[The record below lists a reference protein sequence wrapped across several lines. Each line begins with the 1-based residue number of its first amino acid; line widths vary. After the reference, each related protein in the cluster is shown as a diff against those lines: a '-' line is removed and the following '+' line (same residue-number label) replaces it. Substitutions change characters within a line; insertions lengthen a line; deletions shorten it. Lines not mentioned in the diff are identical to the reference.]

1 MELGKIS
8 ETYSLNRS
16 TYINLRWIGILGQLI
31 TINSVKS
38 IFNFDFDFISANII
52 IFIGAISN
60 IFLIYNY
67 KKIQLSNRTAFNF
80 LLIDIIQ
87 LSSLLYLTGGVV
99 NPFSIFLLIPS
110 VFASS
115 HLKINTN
122 LFLIFLTLI
131 SIIFLTFFS
140 LDLPKPLSEH
150 FHVSPYYYY
159 AIPTGLII
167 ALLFLNYFAL
177 IFGKE
182 SNLRK
187 EALNKIQELIYKE
200 HELVSLGTQAAAAA
214 HSLGTPLSTIK
225 IISNELLEQFKNN
238 ESLNKDIELLV
249 SQVDRCNEIL
259 KRLSINSSLEDDF
272 IGKNLSLHDY
282 IKEIVNSF
290 KEISNKKFNI
300 NFEQNTNLLV
310 IKKSIEIVY
319 GIRNFVGN
327 ANKYAKN
334 NIYITVK
341 SDSETSEIT
350 IEDDGPGFSKD
361 ILNKIGEPYIKS
373 MRKNDKKKSG
383 LGLGIFIGKT
393 LLEKNYA
400 KILFRNSETRGG
412 AEIKIE
418 WLNKNLILIQ

>member
-1 MELGKIS
+1 METDNIS

-31 TINSVKS
+31 TINSVKF
-38 IFNFDFDFISANII
+38 IFNFDFDFIAANLI

-60 IFLIYNY
+60 IFLFYYY
-67 KKIQLSNRTAFNF
+67 KKIQLSNRSAFNF

-87 LSSLLYLTGGVV
+87 LTSLLYLTGGVV

-115 HLKINTN
+115 NLKTKTN
-122 LFLIFLTLI
+122 FFLIFATLV

-140 LDLPKPLSEH
+140 LDLPKPLSDH
-150 FHVSPYYYY
+150 FHISPYYYY

-177 IFGKE
+177 IFGRE

-187 EALNKIQELIYKE
+187 EALNKIQELISKE

-225 IISNELLEQFKNN
+225 IISQDLLEQLNN
-238 ESLNKDIELLV
+238 NKDLKKDLELLV
-249 SQVDRCNEIL
+249 SQVDRCNDIL
-259 KRLSINSSLEDDF
+259 KRLSINSTLEDDF
-272 IGKNLSLHDY
+272 IGKDLSLKNY
-282 IKEIVNSF
+282 LKEIINSF
-290 KEISNKKFNI
+290 KEISDKNFTLNI
-300 NFEQNTNLLV
+300 EQDTNSFD
-310 IKKSIEIVY
+310 IKKSIEIIY

-327 ANKYAKN
+327 ANKYAKK
-334 NIYITVK
+334 NIYITIK
-341 SDSETSEIT
+341 SDSENSEII

-361 ILNKIGEPYIKS
+361 ILTKIGEPYIKS
-373 MRKNDKKKSG
+373 LRESDNKKSG

-400 KILFRNSETRGG
+400 RMLIRNSETRGG

-418 WLNKNLILIQ
+418 WANKNLLKI

>member
-31 TINSVKS
+31 TINSVKF

-52 IFIGAISN
+52 IFIGAVSN

-67 KKIQLSNRTAFNF
+67 KKIQLSNRSALNF
-80 LLIDIIQ
+80 LLLDIIQ

-115 HLKINTN
+115 HLKIKTN
-122 LFLIFLTLI
+122 LFLIFLTSI

-150 FHVSPYYYY
+150 FHVSPYYFY
-159 AIPTGLII
+159 AIPIGLII
-167 ALLFLNYFAL
+167 ALLFLNYFAV

-187 EALNKIQELIYKE
+187 EALNKIQELISKE

-225 IISNELLEQFKNN
+225 IISQDLLEQLNN
-238 ESLNKDIELLV
+238 NKDLKKDIQLLV
-249 SQVDRCNEIL
+249 SQVDRCNDIL
-259 KRLSINSSLEDDF
+259 KRLSINSTLEDDF
-272 IGKNLSLHDY
+272 IGKDLSLNSY
-282 IKEIVNSF
+282 LKEVVISF
-290 KEISNKKFNI
+290 KEISNKNFNI
-300 NFEQNTNLLV
+300 NSEQDTNSFN
-310 IKKSIEIVY
+310 IKKSIEIIY
-319 GIRNFVGN
+319 GIRNFIGN
-327 ANKYAKN
+327 ANKYAKK
-334 NIYITVK
+334 NIYITIK
-341 SDSETSEIT
+341 SDSKFSEIT
-350 IEDDGPGFSKD
+350 VEDDGPGFSKD
-361 ILNKIGEPYIKS
+361 ILTKIGEPYIKS
-373 MRKNDKKKSG
+373 LRSDDSKKSG

-418 WLNKNLILIQ
+418 WLNKNLSKI

>member
-8 ETYSLNRS
+8 ETFCLNRL
-16 TYINLRWIGILGQLI
+16 TYINLRWIGIIGQFI
-31 TINSVKS
+31 TINSVKFV
-38 IFNFDFDFISANII
+38 FNFDFDYISANII
-52 IFIGAISN
+52 IFIGIMSN

-67 KKIQLSNRTAFNF
+67 KKIQLSNRSSLIF
-80 LLIDIIQ
+80 LFIDIIQ

-115 HLKINTN
+115 NLKIKTN
-122 LFLIFLTLI
+122 LFLIFVTLI

-140 LDLPKPLSEH
+140 LDLPKPLSDH

-177 IFGKE
+177 IFGRE

-187 EALNKIQELIYKE
+187 EALNKIQELIAKE

-225 IISNELLEQFKNN
+225 IISRDLLEQLKNN
-238 ESLNKDIELLV
+238 KNFKKDIELLV
-249 SQVDRCNEIL
+249 SQVDRCNDIL
-259 KRLSINSSLEDDF
+259 KRLSINSTLEDDF
-272 IGKNLSLHDY
+272 IGKNLNLNSYL
-282 IKEIVNSF
+282 KEIVISF
-290 KEISNKKFNI
+290 KEISDKNFNI
-300 NFEQNTNLLV
+300 NTEQDTNSFN
-310 IKKSIEIVY
+310 IKKSIEIIY
-319 GIRNFVGN
+319 GIRNFIGN
-327 ANKYAKN
+327 ANKYAKK
-334 NIYITVK
+334 NIYITIK
-341 SDSETSEIT
+341 SDSEISEIV

-373 MRKNDKKKSG
+373 LRADDNKKSG

-400 KILFRNSETRGG
+400 KILLRNSETRGG
-412 AEIKIE
+412 AEVKIE
-418 WLNKNLILIQ
+418 WLNKNLIKI

>member
-1 MELGKIS
+1 MEPSKIS
-8 ETYSLNRS
+8 EIYSLNRS

-31 TINSVKS
+31 TINSVKF
-38 IFNFDFDFISANII
+38 IFGFDFDFILANII

-67 KKIQLSNRTAFNF
+67 KKIQLSNTSAFNF

-115 HLKINTN
+115 NLKIKTN
-122 LFLIFLTLI
+122 FFLILVTLI

-140 LDLPKPLSEH
+140 LDLPKPLNDH
-150 FHVSPYYYY
+150 FHVSSYYYY

-167 ALLFLNYFAL
+167 ALLFLNFFAL
-177 IFGKE
+177 LFGKE

-187 EALNKIQELIYKE
+187 EALNKIQEFISKE

-225 IISNELLEQFKNN
+225 IISHDLLKQFKDRKDVK
-238 ESLNKDIELLV
+238 KDIELLA
-249 SQVDRCNEIL
+249 SQVERCNQIL
-259 KRLSINSSLEDDF
+259 RKLSINSAIRDDF
-272 IGKNLSLHDY
+272 IDKDLSLHEY

-290 KEISNKKFNI
+290 KEISDKKFVT
-300 NFEQNTNLLV
+300 NFEQNTNSFN
-310 IKKSIEIVY
+310 IKKSIELIY
-319 GIRNFVGN
+319 GIRNFIGN
-327 ANKYAKN
+327 ANKYAEN

-341 SDSETSEIT
+341 SDSEISEII
-350 IEDDGPGFSKD
+350 IEDDGIGFSKD
-361 ILNKIGEPYIKS
+361 ILSKIGQPYLKS
-373 MRKNDKKKSG
+373 LRSSDNKKSG

-418 WLNKNLILIQ
+418 WLNTNLNKI

>member
-31 TINSVKS
+31 TINSVKF

-67 KKIQLSNRTAFNF
+67 KKIQLSNRSSLNF

-87 LSSLLYLTGGVV
+87 LSLLLYLTGGVV

-115 HLKINTN
+115 HLKIKTN
-122 LFLIFLTLI
+122 LFLIFVTSI
-131 SIIFLTFFS
+131 SIIFLTFYS
-140 LDLPKPLSEH
+140 LDLPKPLSVH

-225 IISNELLEQFKNN
+225 IISQDLLEQLNN
-238 ESLNKDIELLV
+238 NKDLKKDIDLLV
-249 SQVDRCNEIL
+249 SQVDRCNDIL
-259 KRLSINSSLEDDF
+259 RRLSINSTLEDDF
-272 IGKNLSLHDY
+272 IGKDLNLNNYL
-282 IKEIVNSF
+282 KEIVISF
-290 KEISNKKFNI
+290 KEISDKNFNI
-300 NFEQNTNLLV
+300 NTEQDTNSFN

-319 GIRNFVGN
+319 GIRNFIGN
-327 ANKYAKN
+327 ANKYAKK
-334 NIYITVK
+334 NIYIAIK
-341 SDSETSEIT
+341 SDSETSEII

-361 ILNKIGEPYIKS
+361 ILAKIGEPYIKS
-373 MRKNDKKKSG
+373 LRLDDKKKSG

-400 KILFRNSETRGG
+400 NILFRNSETRAG

-418 WLNKNLILIQ
+418 WTNKNLIKI

>member
-1 MELGKIS
+1 MELGRIS
-8 ETYSLNRS
+8 ETFSLNRS

-31 TINSVKS
+31 TINFVKF

-52 IFIGAISN
+52 IFIGTISN

-67 KKIQLSNRTAFNF
+67 KKIQLSNRSALNF

-115 HLKINTN
+115 HLKIKTN
-122 LFLIFLTLI
+122 FFLIFVTLI

-140 LDLPKPLSEH
+140 LDLPKPLSDH

-187 EALNKIQELIYKE
+187 EALNKIQELISKE

-225 IISNELLEQFKNN
+225 IISQDLLEQLNNN
-238 ESLNKDIELLV
+238 EDLKKDIELLV
-249 SQVDRCNEIL
+249 SQVDRCNDIL
-259 KRLSINSSLEDDF
+259 KRLSINSTLEDDF
-272 IGKNLSLHDY
+272 IGKNLSLNSY
-282 IKEIVNSF
+282 IKEVVISF
-290 KEISNKKFNI
+290 KEISNKNFNI
-300 NFEQNTNLLV
+300 NTEQDTNSFD
-310 IKKSIEIVY
+310 IKKSIEIIY
-319 GIRNFVGN
+319 GIRNFIGN

-334 NIYITVK
+334 NIYITIK
-341 SDSETSEIT
+341 SDSETS
-350 IEDDGPGFSKD
+350 
-361 ILNKIGEPYIKS
+361 
-373 MRKNDKKKSG
+373 
-383 LGLGIFIGKT
+383 
-393 LLEKNYA
+393 
-400 KILFRNSETRGG
+400 
-412 AEIKIE
+412 
-418 WLNKNLILIQ
+418 

>member
-1 MELGKIS
+1 MEISKIL
-8 ETYSLNRS
+8 ETYSLNKS
-16 TYINLRWIGILGQLI
+16 TYVNLRWIGIFGQFL
-31 TINSVKS
+31 TINIVKF
-38 IFNFDFDFISANII
+38 IFDFEFNYIAANLI
-52 IFIGAISN
+52 IFIGIISN
-60 IFLIYNY
+60 IFLLYYYN
-67 KKIQLSNRTAFNF
+67 KIQLSNRSALNF
-80 LLIDIIQ
+80 LFLDIIQ
-87 LSSLLYLTGGVV
+87 LSSLLYLTGGIL

-115 HLKINTN
+115 NLKIRTN
-122 LFLIFLTLI
+122 LFLIFVTLI
-131 SIIFLTFFS
+131 AIILLTFYS
-140 LDLPKPLSEH
+140 HDLPEPLNKITINN
-150 FHVSPYYYY
+150 YYYY
-159 AIPTGLII
+159 SIPIALII

-187 EALNKIQELIYKE
+187 EALNKIQELVSKE

-225 IISNELLEQFKNN
+225 IISQELLEEFNNDKN
-238 ESLNKDIELLV
+238 LKKDIELLV

-259 KRLSINSSLEDDF
+259 KRLSINSTLEDDF
-272 IGKNLSLHDY
+272 IDKDLSLHNY
-282 IKEIVNSF
+282 LKEIVNSF
-290 KEISNKKFNI
+290 KEISEKNFIINI
-300 NFEQNTNLLV
+300 EQDTNSFD
-310 IKKSIEIVY
+310 IKKSIEIIY
-319 GIRNFVGN
+319 GIRNFIGN

-334 NIYITVK
+334 NIYITIK
-341 SDSETSEIT
+341 SDSELSEVI

-361 ILNKIGEPYIKS
+361 ILTKIGEPYIKS
-373 MRKNDKKKSG
+373 LRSNDNKKSG

-418 WLNKNLILIQ
+418 WMNNNLAEI

>member
-1 MELGKIS
+1 MEFKQAS
-8 ETYSLNRS
+8 EIYSLNKS
-16 TYINLRWIGILGQLI
+16 TYVNLRWIGILGQLI
-31 TINSVKS
+31 TINSVKF
-38 IFNFDFDFISANII
+38 IFNFDFEFISANII
-52 IFIGAISN
+52 IFIGVISN

-67 KKIQLSNRTAFNF
+67 KKIQLSNRSALNF
-80 LLIDIIQ
+80 LLIDILQ

-115 HLKINTN
+115 HLQIKTN
-122 LFLIFLTLI
+122 LFLIFMTLI

-140 LDLPKPLSEH
+140 FELPKPLSDH
-150 FHVSPYYYY
+150 FHISPYYFY
-159 AIPTGLII
+159 AIPIGLII

-187 EALNKIQELIYKE
+187 EALNKIQELISKE

-225 IISNELLEQFKNN
+225 IISQDLLEQLNN
-238 ESLNKDIELLV
+238 NKDLKKDIELLV
-249 SQVDRCNEIL
+249 SQVDRCNDIL
-259 KRLSINSSLEDDF
+259 KRLSINSTLEDDF
-272 IGKNLSLHDY
+272 IGKDLSLNSY
-282 IKEIVNSF
+282 LKEIINSF
-290 KEISNKKFNI
+290 KEISGKSFTLNI
-300 NFEQNTNLLV
+300 EQDTNSFD
-310 IKKSIEIVY
+310 IKKSIEIIY
-319 GIRNFVGN
+319 GIRNFIGN

-334 NIYITVK
+334 NIYITIK
-341 SDSETSEIT
+341 SDSETSEII

-361 ILNKIGEPYIKS
+361 ILTKIGEPYIKS
-373 MRKNDKKKSG
+373 LRVNDNKKSG

-400 KILFRNSETRGG
+400 SILFRNSETRGG

-418 WLNKNLILIQ
+418 WENKNLLKI